1 MFRKFYCKCFKFEK
15 KTLGIEIL
23 AENLELPELMTDDIS
38 EYPIQ
43 KLIRLHCDDSTMIL
57 SEYSKIKGLQ
67 NHRVTVQ

>member
-1 MFRKFYCKCFKFEK
+1 
-15 KTLGIEIL
+15 
-23 AENLELPELMTDDIS
+23 MTDDIS